1 MPLEPGN
8 NLGPYEIIEKAGAGG
23 MGEVYRAKDP
33 RLERSV
39 AIKILP
45 AHIAGMPDFKQRF
58 EREARAISS
67 LNHANIC
74 TLYDVGSQNGY
85 DFLVMEFLEGETLS
99 DRLARGPIPYD
110 EMLRIAIQIASALD
124 SAHRQ
129 GLVHRDLKPSN
140 VMLTKDGA
148 KLMDFGLAK
157 LTLEDGSPAGAT
169 GITQTTPLTGA
180 GTLLGTMQ
188 YMAPE
193 QLEGKEADARS
204 DIFAFGELLY
214 EMTTGKRAFEGGS
227 QATLIAA
234 IIERNPT
241 PISVVIPDTPPLFER
256 LVTKCLA
263 KDPQKRWQSAADLLD
278 ELRWISQAGSQVGLP
293 VHIAKRRK
301 VKFTVARIVGAVAIM
316 STLVLGYLLLTQP
329 KPVLDTNRFTI
340 SPSMDTPEIRSV
352 NWSRISPDGRL
363 IAFRATDTLGTN
375 LLWIRPLNSL
385 EPYPLRG
392 TENITRQFWSPD
404 SKYIAFFKS
413 NQLYKIPVAGG
424 PAQLICETFG
434 SDGNWGSEG
443 YILFDGQA
451 SDTLKYVLA
460 SGGSPQYATPIDTS
474 KGERSSAWPW
484 FLSDGVHFLYIL
496 YTTTGSQLKV
506 GAIGSD
512 ETHLIFDEDQMR
524 LLDSRVEFCK
534 QGYLLF
540 IKDKLLL
547 AQGFDEHKFQLVGE
561 PFPVAQGVDQAGN
574 AFTFGTSD
582 NGVLLYQYA
591 STSNQGEL
599 VWFDRSGKEIEK
611 LGDPDTYR
619 DIALSPDNSKVVF
632 GLYDDRGS
640 NEDLWIRDFKRNL
653 VTRLTFDKPNNVLP
667 VWSPDGKYIAYS
679 EAAGGSFKTRYKR
692 SDGQG
697 AIMGLGD
704 IDSVLNAPAC
714 WYSDSVLYM
723 SANVNGLG
731 VYRYDFADKSFTP
744 VIVSKY
750 REVSPAVSK
759 NGKYILYMS
768 NESGRNEIYVS
779 ELGGD
784 HGRWQVSND
793 GGYQPTWR
801 ADNKEIFFFSG
812 SDLMAVDVSISS
824 AGFEIGQPKKLFTK
838 PLNFS
843 GITGALRYCPSN
855 DGQKFLLNVP
865 LVTQSNDNIIVV
877 QNWLAE
883 LEKK

>member
-1 MPLEPGN
+1 MPLEPGSI
-8 NLGPYEIIEKAGAGG
+8 LGPYEIIEKAGAGG

-33 RLERSV
+33 RLGRTV

-58 EREARAISS
+58 EREAKAISS
-67 LNHANIC
+67 LNHPNIC
-74 TLYDVGSQNGY
+74 TLYDIGNQNGY

-99 DRLARGPIPYD
+99 DRLAKGPIPYD
-110 EMLRIAIQIASALD
+110 EMLRIAIQVAGALD

-129 GLVHRDLKPSN
+129 GLIHRDLKPGN
-140 VMLTKDGA
+140 VMLTKEGA

-157 LTLEDGSPAGAT
+157 LTLEENSPQGMT
-169 GITQTTPLTGA
+169 GLTQTTPLTGA

-214 EMTTGKRAFEGGS
+214 EMTTGKRAFEGAS

-234 IIERNPT
+234 IIEREPT
-241 PISVVIPDTPPLFER
+241 PISGVIPDTPPVFER
-256 LVTKCLA
+256 LVKKCLS
-263 KDPQKRWQSAADLLD
+263 KDPQRRWQSAADLLD
-278 ELRWISQAGSQVGLP
+278 ELRWISQSGSQIGLP

-316 STLVLGYLLLTQP
+316 CTLVLGYLLLTQP
-329 KPVLDTNRFTI
+329 KPVLHTNRFTI

-363 IAFRATDTLGTN
+363 IAFRATDTLGVN

-424 PAQLICETFG
+424 PAQLLCETYG
-434 SDGNWGSEG
+434 SDGNWGSKG

-451 SDTLKYVLA
+451 TDTLKYVLA
-460 SGGSPQYATPIDTS
+460 SGGSPQYATKIDTA

-484 FLSDGVHFLYIL
+484 FLSDGIHFLYIL

-506 GAIGSD
+506 GAIDSD
-512 ETHLIFDEDQMR
+512 ETHPVFDEDQMR

-547 AQGFDEHKFQLVGE
+547 AQKFDEHKFKLIGE
-561 PFPVAQGVDQAGN
+561 PVPVAQGVDQSGN

-591 STSNQGEL
+591 SSSNQGEL
-599 VWFDRSGKEIEK
+599 VWFDRTGREIEK
-611 LGDPDTYR
+611 VGEPDTYR

-667 VWSPDGKYIAYS
+667 VWSPDGKYIAYA
-679 EAAGGSFKTRYKR
+679 EASSGSFHTKYKR
-692 SDGQG
+692 ADGQG
-697 AIMGLGD
+697 SIQDLES
-704 IDSVLNAPAC
+704 IDSLINAPGQ
-714 WYSDSVLYM
+714 WFSDSVMYLD
-723 SANVNGLG
+723 ANSNGLSIF
-731 VYRYDFADKSFTP
+731 RFDFSDGSLNP
-744 VIVSKY
+744 VIASRY
-750 REVSPAVSK
+750 REVSPTVSK

-768 NESGRNEIYVS
+768 NESGRSEIYVS

-793 GGYQPTWR
+793 GGYSPTWR
-801 ADNKEIFFFSG
+801 ADNKEIYFFSG
-812 SDLMAVDVSISS
+812 SDLMAVDVNISS
-824 AGFEIGQPKKLFTK
+824 AGFEIGQPNKLFTK
-838 PLNFS
+838 PLNFT
-843 GITGALRYCPSN
+843 GITGAYRYAPSN